1 MSDGLPDLLTVDEAA
16 RVLRIKRTLAYQLAK
31 RDLET
36 GGGEGLHVLRI
47 GRLLRVPR
55 SALEELIGGP
65 ITWPSAGPR
74 GATVPRTRR
83 RRSSASRD
91 QAALPFE

>member
-1 MSDGLPDLLTVDEAA
+1 MTQAIPDLLTIDEAA

-36 GGGEGLHVLRI
+36 GGGEGLNVRRV

-65 ITWPSAGPR
+65 ITWPSARQPR
-74 GATVPRTRR
+74 AGK
-83 RRSSASRD
+83 RRSSASHD
-91 QAALPFE
+91 QATLPFTE